1 MNSIAHCRLC
11 GILPLRLTSVVAA
24 MFGVLIAIAG
34 VLSPIVQAQT
44 SHLSGSQSVLLTVSA
59 DRCALFG
66 VVLDAAGN
74 IYALCSGG
82 PGPTMVVKEARSGS
96 HYIESTIPTGLL
108 DSANSIAVDASGDI
122 YISGNCGNYGCD
134 SSLSNSV
141 VKETPSGG
149 GYTESTVSATG
160 LGLPSAIAVDS
171 SNNIFVADEEYGR
184 VLKETV
190 SGGVYVQS
198 VVIASGL
205 DRPNGVAVDKSG
217 NLFIGDWGSG
227 RVLKETLSGGTYSES
242 VVSSSE
248 LLTDLHDL
256 ALDTGGNI
264 YVANGGDD
272 NDQILKET
280 PMNGTYTE
288 RTLISGLKIPQGVA
302 IDGLGNLYVANS
314 GNGQLLK
321 EALADVGVAAANAGT
336 AGEHKP

>member
-1 MNSIAHCRLC
+1 MISFAHCRLC
-11 GILPLRLTSVVAA
+11 GILHLRLTSVVAA
-24 MFGVLIAIAG
+24 LFGVLVAIVG
-34 VLSPIVQAQT
+34 VLSPVVQAQT

-66 VVLDAAGN
+66 VVLDGGGN

-82 PGPTMVVKEARSGS
+82 PGPTVVVKEALSGS
-96 HYIESTIPTGLL
+96 HYIESIIPTGLL

-122 YISGNCGNYGCD
+122 YIAGNCGNYGCD
-134 SSLSNSV
+134 SNLNNSV
-141 VKETPSGG
+141 VRETPSGG

-171 SNNIFVADEEYGR
+171 SNNIYVADEEYGR

-205 DRPNGVAVDKSG
+205 DRPNAVAVDGSG

-227 RVLKETLSGGTYSES
+227 RVLKETLSGGTYTES
-242 VVSSSE
+242 VVSSSG
-248 LLTDLHDL
+248 LLTDSHDL
-256 ALDTGGNI
+256 ALDASGNI
-264 YVANGGDD
+264 YVANGDDD
-272 NDQILKET
+272 NDEILKET
-280 PMNGTYTE
+280 PTNGTYAET
-288 RTLISGLKIPQGVA
+288 TLISGLKMPEGVA

-314 GNGQLLK
+314 DNGQLLK
-321 EALADVGVAAANAGT
+321 EALAGVGFATANVATTGK
-336 AGEHKP
+336 HKP